1 MLYFKFG
8 YQEEHVIKMKIGR
21 DLNYIGNS
29 NCYSNYLKDFP
40 WVNQYFQHLIEKQK
54 IRNCK

>member
-8 YQEEHVIKMKIGR
+8 YQEEHVIKMKIQR

-29 NCYSNYLKDFP
+29 NYYSNYLKDFP
-40 WVNQYFQHLIEKQK
+40 
-54 IRNCK
+54 